1 MKTQFPSHRT
11 SRTAQ
16 CFWGCFALAMA
27 VYLTMILWSLPHL
40 QQAAGGRAA
49 FDLRP
54 MGYQPVEARALVTA
68 LGADGRAFY
77 LNVQQRLD
85 TAYPAL
91 LAVVLALAFRLLTK
105 GWPVWVLTALAVL
118 AAAFDYLEN
127 MAVAVLLRAGPDNMT
142 DAMVETASRWTRSKS
157 AAASVAF
164 IALGFLLLRAGWI
177 WLRRRKQDA

>member
-1 MKTQFPSHRT
+1 M

-16 CFWGCFALAMA
+16 SFWGFFTLAMA

-40 QQAAGGRAA
+40 QQAAGGRVA
-49 FDLRP
+49 FDLQP
-54 MGYQPVEARALVTA
+54 TGYKPAEARALVAA
-68 LGADGRAFY
+68 LGAEGRAFY

-91 LAVVLALAFRLLTK
+91 LAVVLTLAFRLLAK
-105 GWPVWVLTALAVL
+105 GWLVWALTAIAVL

-127 MAVAVLLRAGPDNMT
+127 MAVAVLLRAGPDMMT
-142 DAMVETASRWTRSKS
+142 NAMVESASRWTRWKS

-164 IALGFLLLRAGWI
+164 LALVVLLLRAGWI
-177 WLRRRKQDA
+177 WLRRRRQTA